1 MSTSELNYQDP
12 NLLAGYLYEYRV
24 SANVL
29 CSGDGAN
36 AVRFL
41 SQPGLGFRHGVAHQ
55 LSCGAAAVAEQLDDL
70 AAAHG
75 MGPSEAGG
83 PSAYEATR
91 LWWDCMRGFSNVL
104 EARNPTTIREF
115 AGTLCSVAEKQR
127 ELVSLA
133 NDGRLSERELTERV
147 LHPDQP

>member
-1 MSTSELNYQDP
+1 MRKGTCLET
-12 NLLAGYLYEYRV
+12 
-24 SANVL
+24 
-29 CSGDGAN
+29 C
-36 AVRFL
+36 FL
-41 SQPGLGFRHGVAHQ
+41 SPTMLHNQNARRT
-55 LSCGAAAVAEQLDDL
+55 DN
-70 AAAHG
+70 
-75 MGPSEAGG
+75 
-83 PSAYEATR
+83 EATR